1 MDLISPRD
9 IRGLTEERETDVAGR
24 EKDNKELSLLKPVR
38 SFYSLRAIPI
48 PFLMDQ
54 FLETHDEIRSVFL
67 SRTVFVRRI
76 WLHDIGGVPFGFR
89 MAEILDLTTIFLGQ
103 RVDIGAFRRRSAAPT
118 CRG

>member
-1 MDLISPRD
+1 MMSLIQIHWMMLSMDLISPRD

-54 FLETHDEIRSVFL
+54 FLETHDEIR
-67 SRTVFVRRI
+67 RR
-76 WLHDIGGVPFGFR
+76 
-89 MAEILDLTTIFLGQ
+89 
-103 RVDIGAFRRRSAAPT
+103 
-118 CRG
+118 